1 MRVRSSERAEE
12 ENTMYS
18 SAEASVSFVPPVS
31 GMMMAGYAVRKLL
44 EGHMPKQG

>member
-1 MRVRSSERAEE
+1 MNPVFQRTAQIIGEDHVPG
-12 ENTMYS
+12 
-18 SAEASVSFVPPVS
+18 SVSFVPPVS